1 VPFSLRYY
9 IVLLGICLAGCS
21 HKGQFPHGNVLTD
34 SVEHVF
40 ANTLFPWSCPSFQGG
55 DGTSLEQAV
64 VLSGNSVRFIADRAR
79 NDWISRNH
87 PSDKISGSRILI
99 TGGEVVEIIS
109 IQTFSGA
116 SRELFFDITQIVS
129 KPELGAWYFVA
140 TNGLERAGVIEE
152 EYLSGTKT
160 EPWKDAVDQMSGSLI
175 YQIDDEIGNGMLA
188 TGELRYG
195 EMHGTWYY
203 ERQTEGPLLIDYNMG
218 IVLRR
223 SDAADQK
230 AE

>member
-116 SRELFFDITQIVS
+116 SR
-129 KPELGAWYFVA
+129 AWGVVFCCHKRTRA
-140 TNGLERAGVIEE
+140 CRGNRGRIPFRNEDRAMER
-152 EYLSGTKT
+152 
-160 EPWKDAVDQMSGSLI
+160 
-175 YQIDDEIGNGMLA
+175 
-188 TGELRYG
+188 RC
-195 EMHGTWYY
+195 
-203 ERQTEGPLLIDYNMG
+203 
-218 IVLRR
+218 
-223 SDAADQK
+223 
-230 AE
+230 